1 MVMSTNSAKPPRPRR
16 KYDNRRRRADA
27 EARQRR
33 IVDAAVA
40 LFTEQG
46 FGATSIDQIAATAD
60 VSPQSIYATY
70 GSKAGVLSRAI
81 EVALVGDHDGIPVVD
96 RAPGLADMSAAV
108 CVARFAA
115 YAKFIRALN
124 ERVAPLIRVMEQAAS
139 SDPALG
145 ELRSG
150 LRATQQ
156 ADCRPRGLRDVD
168 DRLALCVFIA
178 DHRRGLDARRLRA
191 VAGPR
196 APAPTAQA
204 AAAERLDGAA
214 VAFRRTSMCSGV
226 DERARPDMRCCFQL
240 AFATS
245 PLYPNSMSS

>member
-1 MVMSTNSAKPPRPRR
+1 MSTSSAKPPRPRR

-33 IVDAAVA
+33 IVDAAAV
-40 LFTEQG
+40 LFIEQG

-70 GSKAGVLSRAI
+70 GSKAGVLSQAI

-108 CVARFAA
+108 CAARFAA
-115 YAKFIRALN
+115 YASFIRILN
-124 ERVAPLIRVMEQAAS
+124 EGVAPLIRVMEQATS

-150 LRATQQ
+150 LRAMQQ
-156 ADCRPRGLRDVD
+156 ADCRHWIDQLGPEALRPGLSAAHAVHVMSMINTPYVYSLLTVD
-168 DRLALCVFIA
+168 GVLTPDDYEQWLAHALPHLLLKPELLS
-178 DHRRGLDARRLRA
+178 D
-191 VAGPR
+191 
-196 APAPTAQA
+196 
-204 AAAERLDGAA
+204 
-214 VAFRRTSMCSGV
+214 
-226 DERARPDMRCCFQL
+226 
-240 AFATS
+240 
-245 PLYPNSMSS
+245 

>member
-156 ADCRPRGLRDVD
+156 ADCRHWIDQLGPEALRPGLS
-168 DRLALCVFIA
+168 AA
-178 DHRRGLDARRLRA
+178 HA
-191 VAGPR
+191 VYVMSTIDSPYVYSLL
-196 APAPTAQA
+196 TI
-204 AAAERLDGAA
+204 DGAL
-214 VAFRRTSMCSGV
+214 T
-226 DERARPDMRCCFQL
+226 PDDYEQWLAHALPHLLLKPQL
-240 AFATS
+240 LS
-245 PLYPNSMSS
+245 D

>member
-1 MVMSTNSAKPPRPRR
+1 MVMSTSSAKPPRPRR

-40 LFTEQG
+40 LFIEQG

-81 EVALVGDHDGIPVVD
+81 EVALVGDQDGIPVVD

-150 LRATQQ
+150 LAATLQ
-156 ADCRPRGLRDVD
+156 ADCRHWIDQLGPQTLRPGLSPT
-168 DRLALCVFIA
+168 
-178 DHRRGLDARRLRA
+178 RA
-191 VAGPR
+191 VDVMAMIISPYVYSM
-196 APAPTAQA
+196 
-204 AAAERLDGAA
+204 L
-214 VAFRRTSMCSGV
+214 TSDFGFT
-226 DERARPDMRCCFQL
+226 PNQYQQWL
-240 AFATS
+240 AHAL
-245 PLYPNSMSS
+245 PHLLLKPELLGD

>member
-1 MVMSTNSAKPPRPRR
+1 MVMSTSSAKPPRPRR

-40 LFTEQG
+40 LFIEQG

-81 EVALVGDHDGIPVVD
+81 EVALVGDQDGIPVVD

-156 ADCRPRGLRDVD
+156 ADCRHWIDQLGPEALRPGLS
-168 DRLALCVFIA
+168 AA
-178 DHRRGLDARRLRA
+178 HA
-191 VAGPR
+191 VYVMSMIDSPYVYSLL
-196 APAPTAQA
+196 TI
-204 AAAERLDGAA
+204 DGAL
-214 VAFRRTSMCSGV
+214 T
-226 DERARPDMRCCFQL
+226 PDDYEQWLAHALPHLLLKPQL
-240 AFATS
+240 LS
-245 PLYPNSMSS
+245 D